1 MAGCAVVGFAMM
13 CKVWG
18 MEKNERDEPRR
29 ESSRPLSMTSWLD
42 MLEQR
47 QSPSPSICG
56 GSPHQLLE
64 KSLQPA
70 ACQMHHCPWRHEA
83 LQSAIESV
91 RVNYKEDQNLSH
103 PFTTKYLERFR
114 MSKMI
119 SMQLILSDLSMSVGQ
134 SSLFGHSSNQEEGR
148 AQSCTMAEKLS
159 NKSKKTRPL
168 CKLDAPTALAPQ
180 HA

>member
-18 MEKNERDEPRR
+18 MEKNERNEPRR

-119 SMQLILSDLSMSVGQ
+119 SIINGPC
-134 SSLFGHSSNQEEGR
+134 N
-148 AQSCTMAEKLS
+148 
-159 NKSKKTRPL
+159 
-168 CKLDAPTALAPQ
+168 
-180 HA
+180 